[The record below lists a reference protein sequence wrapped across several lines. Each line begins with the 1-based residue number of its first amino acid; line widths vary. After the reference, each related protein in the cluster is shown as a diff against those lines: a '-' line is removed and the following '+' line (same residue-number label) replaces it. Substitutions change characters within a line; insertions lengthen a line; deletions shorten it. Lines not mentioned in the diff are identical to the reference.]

1 MAQTIARYQF
11 PIMQNLIQAIAAL
24 DWTALS
30 HSLDDLGYALTPP
43 LLGAETCA
51 ALAASYYD
59 DARFRSTV
67 TMARHGFGKGEYR
80 YFAYPLPDVVQAL
93 RTALYPPLARIAN
106 LWSERLG
113 QSDIWPGD
121 HDALL
126 ARCHAFGQP
135 RPTPLL
141 LRYRA
146 GDYNCLHQ
154 DLYGPIHFPL
164 QSVVMLSA
172 EGSFTGGALTLIENR
187 PRMQSRIEVVPITQ
201 GQIAVI
207 PVRDKPRLA
216 SAGWSKSAMRH
227 GVSTVVSGERQT
239 LGIIF
244 HDAS

>member
-1 MAQTIARYQF
+1 MDHLTET
-11 PIMQNLIQAIAAL
+11 IAAL
-24 DWTALS
+24 DWSALAQ
-30 HSLDDLGYALTPP
+30 SLDDLGYALTPEV
-43 LLGAETCA
+43 LDGETCA
-51 ALAASYYD
+51 ALAASYHD
-59 DARFRSTV
+59 ESLFRSTV

-80 YFAYPLPDVVQAL
+80 YFAYPLPDVVARL

-106 LWSERLG
+106 QWSERLG
-113 QSDIWPGD
+113 QPDIWPTT
-121 HDALL
+121 HEALL

-141 LRYRA
+141 LRYRS

-164 QSVVMLSA
+164 QAVVMLSTDA
-172 EGSFTGGALTLIENR
+172 SFTGGALTVVENR
-187 PRMQSRIEVVPITQ
+187 SRMQSRVEVVPITQ
-201 GQIAVI
+201 GQIALV

-227 GVSTVVSGERQT
+227 GVSTVLSGERQT

>member
-1 MAQTIARYQF
+1 
-11 PIMQNLIQAIAAL
+11 MQHLTETIAAL
-24 DWTALS
+24 DWPALS
-30 HSLDDLGYALTPP
+30 QSLDELGYALTPR
-43 LLGAETCA
+43 LLDPETCA
-51 ALAASYYD
+51 TLAKSYHEDAL
-59 DARFRSTV
+59 FRSTI

-80 YFAYPLPDVVQAL
+80 YFAYPLPDVVSAL

-106 LWSERLG
+106 VWSERLG
-113 QSDIWPGD
+113 QSDIWPGS
-121 HDALL
+121 HEALL

-141 LRYRA
+141 LRYRT

-164 QSVVMLSA
+164 QAVVMLSA
-172 EGSFTGGALTLIENR
+172 PNQFTGGALTVVENR
-187 PRMQSRIEVVPITQ
+187 PRLQSRVEVVPITQ
-201 GQIAVI
+201 GQIALI
-207 PVRDKPRLA
+207 PVQSKPRLA

-227 GVSTVVSGERQT
+227 GVSTVLSGERQT

>member
-1 MAQTIARYQF
+1 MMHPALNRST
-11 PIMQNLIQAIAAL
+11 AAL
-24 DWTALS
+24 DWSALS
-30 HSLDDLGYALTPP
+30 QSLDDLGYALTPR
-43 LLGAETCA
+43 LLDAETCA
-51 ALAASYYD
+51 ALAASYTND
-59 DARFRSTV
+59 SLFRSTI

-93 RTALYPPLARIAN
+93 RTALYPPLAAIAN
-106 LWSERLG
+106 VWAERLG
-113 QSDIWPGD
+113 QPDIWPGT
-121 HDALL
+121 HEALL
-126 ARCHAFGQP
+126 DRCHAFGQP

-164 QSVVMLSA
+164 QAVVMLSA
-172 EGSFTGGALTLIENR
+172 DESFTGGALTLIENR
-187 PRMQSRIEVVPITQ
+187 PRMQSRVEVVPITQ
-201 GQIAVI
+201 GQIALI
-207 PVRDKPRLA
+207 PVRDKPRIA

-227 GVSTVVSGERQT
+227 GVSTVLSGERQT